1 MGSANNLLLPNVAES
16 RCCPHGDLPLGLEMG
31 HGQGG
36 GEELVEEV
44 PCPVNL
50 PAEGL
55 NPAYLLISTMQGL
68 REWGFAPSCP
78 KSR

>member
-1 MGSANNLLLPNVAES
+1 MA
-16 RCCPHGDLPLGLEMG
+16 R
-31 HGQGG
+31 G

-50 PAEGL
+50 PAKGL